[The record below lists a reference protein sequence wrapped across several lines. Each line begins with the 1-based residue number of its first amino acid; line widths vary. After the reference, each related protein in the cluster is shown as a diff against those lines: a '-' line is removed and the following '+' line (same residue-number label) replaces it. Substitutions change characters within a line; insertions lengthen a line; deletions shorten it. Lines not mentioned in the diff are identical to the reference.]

1 MQRLTASAAVAMCLA
16 VLGLVAT
23 VPAGAALPSTSS
35 PKLTLD
41 RTIRTTPF
49 AGTSISTQDGEG
61 MAFVRRDASLW
72 LVGDNIGSM
81 FEIDPSTGA
90 LKRTIARSAFETARP
105 PGGGPQAGRARTAD
119 FESVAYDDGRDVLY
133 AFSGDCCTTSV
144 LPTVFRL
151 TRDPVTRRFVVDSY
165 QPLSAGSDFTA
176 SAWSPRDGK
185 VYVGQGRF
193 LRSYDYASNST
204 GPAFS
209 VSGVRGITGLDFTST
224 GADLMAVTNASRLFR
239 IDWTRRRV
247 VSGWELDL
255 TRFGVLDGR
264 AVEVIPE
271 QGDPTTD
278 QLYVFDGYDGRST
291 DDPLRYAVFVFDVT
305 AAGGS
310 SGDNLVGN
318 PGFETDTSGWAA
330 SGVATLSRVSLGHDG
345 SWAARLENVDEAAG
359 ACTLNDAPNWVGS
372 TAPGTYTATMWVKA
386 PKAGATL
393 KLRMREYA
401 ASTLVGT
408 PVITTMALTTSWQ
421 RVSVELDVTASG
433 SSLDLTA
440 YVPNA
445 PDGVCFHADDVSI
458 AHS

>member
-1 MQRLTASAAVAMCLA
+1 MALA
-16 VLGLVAT
+16 VLGLAAT

-35 PKLTLD
+35 PKLTLE

-49 AGTSISTQDGEG
+49 AGTSISTHDGEG

-72 LVGDNIGSM
+72 LVGENNGSM
-81 FEIDPSTGA
+81 FEIDPFTGA
-90 LKRTIARSAFETARP
+90 LKRTIARSTFDSARP
-105 PGGGPQAGRARTAD
+105 LGGGPQAGRARTAD
-119 FESVAYDDGRDVLY
+119 FESVAYDEVRDVLY
-133 AFSGDCCTTSV
+133 VFSGDCCTTSV

-151 TRDPVTRRFVVDSY
+151 TRDPVTHRFVVESY
-165 QPLSAGSDFTA
+165 QPLGSGSDFTA
-176 SAWSPRDGK
+176 AAWSPRDGK

-193 LRSYDYASNST
+193 LRSYDYASNAT

-209 VSGVRGITGLDFTST
+209 VSGVRGFTGLDFTST
-224 GADLMAVTNASRLFR
+224 GADLMAVTNASRMFR
-239 IDWTRRRV
+239 IDWSRRTV

-255 TRFGVLDGR
+255 TRFDVLDSR

-278 QLYVFDGYDGRST
+278 QLYVFDGYDGRPT
-291 DDPLRYAVFVFDVT
+291 GDPLRYAVFVFDVT
-305 AAGGS
+305 AAGGA

-318 PGFETDTSGWAA
+318 PGFETNTSGWAA
-330 SGVATLSRVSLGHDG
+330 GGVATLSRVSGSHDG
-345 SWAARLENVDEAAG
+345 AWAARLENVEGAAG
-359 ACTLNDAPNWVGS
+359 TCTLNDAPNWVGS

-386 PKAGATL
+386 PTAGAIL
-393 KLRMREYA
+393 KLRLRQYA
-401 ASTLVGT
+401 GSTLVGT
-408 PVITTMALTTSWQ
+408 PKITTTTLTTSWQ

-445 PDGVCFHADDVSI
+445 LVGVCFHADDVSI
-458 AHS
+458 VHS